1 MARKP
6 DPFKP
11 APGAT
16 YSKGQVN
23 RAGELLASWYEAPPG
38 KDGKPT
44 LDGWDA
50 DELFEAYECAT
61 WWREQHARPLSNVA
75 AGLRYHLEQER
86 GLVEERVDVTQR
98 LKRRVTMI
106 SKLNRERGMKLA
118 RMEDIAGVRARLPDL
133 QHLQM
138 VSRRLRKT
146 WKVHRLRDYVE
157 HPKAS
162 GYRAQH
168 LIIRRHDR
176 LVEVQLR
183 TVRQDT
189 WANQIEDDGR
199 QLATDFKFGAGDH
212 DVHGYYQ
219 VVAEAFAALDRGEDL
234 SPELGATINER
245 FQLVRDRL
253 KRRAPNDLRATRGK

>member
-16 YSKGQVN
+16 FSKEQVN
-23 RAGELLASWYEAPPG
+23 RAGKLLASWYEAPPG
-38 KDGKPT
+38 EDGAPS
-44 LDGWDA
+44 LDGWDTN
-50 DELFEAYECAT
+50 ELIEAYESAT

-75 AGLRYHLEQER
+75 AGLRYHLEQE
-86 GLVEERVDVTQR
+86 GALVESRVDVTQR
-98 LKRRVTMI
+98 LKRRITMI

-133 QHLQM
+133 QHLQR

-146 WKVHRLRDYVE
+146 WTIHRLRDYIE
-157 HPKAS
+157 RPKPS

-168 LIIRRHDR
+168 LIVKRHDR

-189 WANQIEDDGR
+189 WANQVEDDGR
-199 QLATDFKFGAGDH
+199 QLATDFKFGAGDQ
-212 DVHGYYQ
+212 DVHAYYRI
-219 VVAEAFAALDRGEDL
+219 VAEAFAALDKDEDL
-234 SPELGATINER
+234 SPDLRVAINER
-245 FQLVRDRL
+245 FQLVKDRL
-253 KRRAPNDLRATRGK
+253 RR